1 MAMPPQ
7 QSGQPPQQGGGFGQL
22 VSQIFEQLGVLQ
34 QIVAKAKPEAGEQF
48 AALQQQFQSAISSL
62 QGEDEGQEMS
72 PKQPEGTAS
81 PEAGA
86 SDAMPM

>member
-7 QSGQPPQQGGGFGQL
+7 QPGQAPQQGGGFGQL

-34 QIVAKAKPEAGEQF
+34 QVVAKAKPDAAEQF
-48 AALQQQFQSAISSL
+48 AALQQQFQQAVSSL
-62 QGEDEGQEMS
+62 QGEAQES
-72 PKQPEGTAS
+72 PKQAEGTAS

>member
-7 QSGQPPQQGGGFGQL
+7 QAPQQGGGFGQL
-22 VSQIFEQLGVLQ
+22 VSQIFEQLGILQ
-34 QIVAKAKPEAGEQF
+34 QVVAKAKPDAAEQF
-48 AALQQQFQSAISSL
+48 AAIQQQFQAAISSL
-62 QGEDEGQEMS
+62 QGGDEGQEMS
-72 PKQPEGTAS
+72 PKPEGAAS